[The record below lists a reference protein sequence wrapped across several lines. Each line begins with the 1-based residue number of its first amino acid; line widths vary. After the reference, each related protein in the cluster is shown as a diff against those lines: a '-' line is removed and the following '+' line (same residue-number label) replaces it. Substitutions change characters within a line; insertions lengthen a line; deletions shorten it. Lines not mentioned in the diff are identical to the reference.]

1 MELILK
7 TAELNLPQEIEN
19 LAALKAELTPKL
31 DYYNK
36 LVVTADSI
44 KAAKAD
50 KAALNK
56 LKTAIEDQ
64 RKAIK
69 KQYLEPYTILETQC
83 KEVVALIDA
92 PISAIDK
99 QIKVFEEKDDNDK
112 YTQLTE
118 AFNAL
123 EPPEWIKIEDVLN
136 PKWKNKTLKTDALIT
151 ELTAAVKELVDGI
164 AKISEM
170 YKDEPYLLSITEF
183 FKQHKDFSKTAVYAA
198 QMNIAYKK
206 EQAAKAAAEAAA
218 QNTLQNAPQG
228 AAAVSNES
236 ILPQQGKFIAG
247 IARKGLIIT
256 MFFIGASLSVDVIKS
271 VGIRPLLQGILLWII
286 ISAASLAYII
296 LR

>member
-7 TAELNLPQEIEN
+7 SADINLPQEIEN

-31 DYYNK
+31 DYYNS

-64 RKAIK
+64 RKALK
-69 KQYLEPYTILETQC
+69 KQYLEPYTVLENQC

-99 QIKVFEEKDDNDK
+99 QIKVFEEQDEQNK
-112 YTQLTE
+112 YNELSD
-118 AFNAL
+118 AFVKLA
-123 EPPEWIKIEDVLN
+123 PPEWIKIEDVLN

-164 AKISEM
+164 AKISDM

-198 QMNIAYKK
+198 QMQTAYKK

-218 QNTLQNAPQG
+218 QNTLQNAPQD
-228 AAAVSNES
+228 ASAVSNES
-236 ILPQQGKFIAG
+236 ILPQQQTQQEKQSEQPQKLFKGRFEVEGTKEQIIALGNYMKANGIKF
-247 IARKGLIIT
+247 T
-256 MFFIGASLSVDVIKS
+256 TIK
-271 VGIRPLLQGILLWII
+271 
-286 ISAASLAYII
+286 
-296 LR
+296 

>member
-7 TAELNLPQEIEN
+7 SAEVNLPQSIEN

-99 QIKVFEEKDDNDK
+99 QIKVFEEKDDNEK
-112 YTQLTE
+112 YSQLTV
-118 AFNAL
+118 AFNDL

-136 PKWKNKTLKTDALIT
+136 PKWKNKTLKTEALIS
-151 ELTAAVKELVDGI
+151 ELTAAVKELVDGL
-164 AKISEM
+164 AKISDM

-183 FKQHKDFSKTAVYAA
+183 FKEHKDFSKTAVYAA
-198 QMNIAYKK
+198 QMQTAYKK

-218 QNTLQNAPQG
+218 QNVLQNAPQD
-228 AAAVSNES
+228 AATVSNES
-236 ILPQQGKFIAG
+236 ILPQQQTQQETQSEQPQKLFKGRFEVEATKDQLQALGNFMKANGIKF
-247 IARKGLIIT
+247 KT
-256 MFFIGASLSVDVIKS
+256 IK
-271 VGIRPLLQGILLWII
+271 
-286 ISAASLAYII
+286 
-296 LR
+296 

>member
-1 MELILK
+1 MELVLK
-7 TAELNLPQEIEN
+7 SAEINLPQSIAN
-19 LAALKAELTPKL
+19 LEALKAELTPKL
-31 DYYNK
+31 EYYNT

-99 QIKVFEEKDDNDK
+99 QIKVFEEKDDNEK
-112 YTQLTE
+112 YNQLTE
-118 AFNAL
+118 AFEKL
-123 EPPEWIKIEDVLN
+123 SPPDWITLDDVLN
-136 PKWKNKTLKTDALIT
+136 PKWKNKTLKTDALIS

-164 AKISEM
+164 AKINEM

-198 QMNIAYKK
+198 QMNTAYKK
-206 EQAAKAAAEAAA
+206 EQAAKAAAA
-218 QNTLQNAPQG
+218 QNTLQNAPQD

-236 ILPQQGKFIAG
+236 ILPQQQTQQETQSEQPQKLFKGRFEVEGTKEQIIALGNYMKNNGIKF
-247 IARKGLIIT
+247 T
-256 MFFIGASLSVDVIKS
+256 TIK
-271 VGIRPLLQGILLWII
+271 
-286 ISAASLAYII
+286 
-296 LR
+296 

>member
-1 MELILK
+1 MELVLK
-7 TAELNLPQEIEN
+7 SAEINLPQEIEN

-31 DYYNK
+31 DYYNS

-64 RKAIK
+64 RKALK
-69 KQYLEPYTILETQC
+69 KQYLEPYTVLETQC

-99 QIKVFEEKDDNDK
+99 QIKVFEEQDEQNK
-112 YTQLTE
+112 YNELSD
-118 AFNAL
+118 AFEKLA
-123 EPPEWIKIEDVLN
+123 PPEWIKIEDVLN

-164 AKISEM
+164 AKINEM

-183 FKQHKDFSKTAVYAA
+183 FKEHKDFSKTAVYAA
-198 QMNIAYKK
+198 QMNTAYKK

-218 QNTLQNAPQG
+218 QITLQNGPQAAPT
-228 AAAVSNES
+228 VSNES
-236 ILPQQGKFIAG
+236 ILPEEQTQQETQPEQPQKLFKGKFEVEGTKEQIIALGNYMKANG
-247 IARKGLIIT
+247 IKFT
-256 MFFIGASLSVDVIKS
+256 TIK
-271 VGIRPLLQGILLWII
+271 
-286 ISAASLAYII
+286 
-296 LR
+296 

>member
-1 MELILK
+1 MELVLK
-7 TAELNLPQEIEN
+7 SAEINLPQEIEN

-31 DYYNK
+31 DYYNS

-69 KQYLEPYTILETQC
+69 KQYLEPYTVLETQC

-99 QIKVFEEKDDNDK
+99 QIKVFEEQDEQNK
-112 YTQLTE
+112 YNELSD
-118 AFNAL
+118 AFEKL
-123 EPPEWIKIEDVLN
+123 GPPEWIKIEDVLN

-164 AKISEM
+164 AKINEM

-183 FKQHKDFSKTAVYAA
+183 FKEHKDFSKTAVYAA
-198 QMNIAYKK
+198 QMNTAYKK

-218 QNTLQNAPQG
+218 QNTLQNAPQ
-228 AAAVSNES
+228 AAPTVSNES
-236 ILPQQGKFIAG
+236 ILPEEQTQQETQPEQPQKLFKGKFEVEGTKEQIIALGNYMKANG
-247 IARKGLIIT
+247 IKFT
-256 MFFIGASLSVDVIKS
+256 TIK
-271 VGIRPLLQGILLWII
+271 
-286 ISAASLAYII
+286 
-296 LR
+296 

>member
-7 TAELNLPQEIEN
+7 TAEVNLPQSIEN

-112 YTQLTE
+112 YTQLTA
-118 AFNAL
+118 AFNDL

-164 AKISEM
+164 EKISEM

-198 QMNIAYKK
+198 QMNTAYKK

-218 QNTLQNAPQG
+218 QNTLQNAPQD

-236 ILPQQGKFIAG
+236 ILPQQQTQQETQSEQPQKIFKGKFEVEATKDQLQALGNFMKANG
-247 IARKGLIIT
+247 IKFKT
-256 MFFIGASLSVDVIKS
+256 IK
-271 VGIRPLLQGILLWII
+271 
-286 ISAASLAYII
+286 
-296 LR
+296 

>member
-7 TAELNLPQEIEN
+7 TAEVNLPQSIEN

-99 QIKVFEEKDDNDK
+99 QIKVFEEKDDNEK
-112 YTQLTE
+112 YSQLTA
-118 AFNAL
+118 AFNDL

-136 PKWKNKTLKTDALIT
+136 SKWKNKTLKTDALIT

-170 YKDEPYLLSITEF
+170 YKDEPYLISITEF

-198 QMNIAYKK
+198 QMNTAYKK

-228 AAAVSNES
+228 AATVGNDR
-236 ILPQQGKFIAG
+236 ILPQQQTQQEMQSEQPQKIFKGKFEVEATKDQLQALGNFMKANG
-247 IARKGLIIT
+247 IKFKT
-256 MFFIGASLSVDVIKS
+256 IK
-271 VGIRPLLQGILLWII
+271 
-286 ISAASLAYII
+286 
-296 LR
+296 

>member
-7 TAELNLPQEIEN
+7 TAEVNLPQSIEN

-69 KQYLEPYTILETQC
+69 KQYLEPYNVLETQC

-99 QIKVFEEKDDNDK
+99 QIKVFEEKDDNEK
-112 YTQLTE
+112 YSQLTV
-118 AFNAL
+118 AFNDL

-136 PKWKNKTLKTDALIT
+136 PKWKNKTLKTEALIS
-151 ELTAAVKELVDGI
+151 ELTAAVKELVDGL
-164 AKISEM
+164 AKISDM

-183 FKQHKDFSKTAVYAA
+183 FKEHKDFSKTAVYAA
-198 QMNIAYKK
+198 QMQTAYKK

-218 QNTLQNAPQG
+218 QNVLQNAPQD
-228 AAAVSNES
+228 AATVSNES
-236 ILPQQGKFIAG
+236 ILPQQQTQQETQSEQPQKLFKGRFEVEATKDQLQALGNFMKANGIKF
-247 IARKGLIIT
+247 KT
-256 MFFIGASLSVDVIKS
+256 IK
-271 VGIRPLLQGILLWII
+271 
-286 ISAASLAYII
+286 
-296 LR
+296 

>member
-1 MELILK
+1 MELVLK
-7 TAELNLPQEIEN
+7 SAELNLPQSIEN

-99 QIKVFEEKDDNDK
+99 QIKVFEEMDDNNK
-112 YTQLTE
+112 YKELTE
-118 AFNAL
+118 AFEKL
-123 EPPEWIKIEDVLN
+123 EPPEWIKLDDVLN
-136 PKWKNKTLKTDALIT
+136 PKWKNKTQKTDALIS

-164 AKISEM
+164 EKISEM

-198 QMNIAYKK
+198 QMNTAYKK

-218 QNTLQNAPQG
+218 QNTLQNVPQD
-228 AAAVSNES
+228 AATVSNES
-236 ILPQQGKFIAG
+236 ILPQQQTQQETQSEQPQKLFKGRFEVEGTKEQIIALGNYMKSTGIKF
-247 IARKGLIIT
+247 T
-256 MFFIGASLSVDVIKS
+256 TIK
-271 VGIRPLLQGILLWII
+271 
-286 ISAASLAYII
+286 
-296 LR
+296 

>member
-1 MELILK
+1 MELVLK
-7 TAELNLPQEIEN
+7 SAELNLPQSIEN

-99 QIKVFEEKDDNDK
+99 QIKVFEEMDDNNK
-112 YTQLTE
+112 YKELTE
-118 AFNAL
+118 AFEKL
-123 EPPEWIKIEDVLN
+123 EPPEWIKLEDVLN
-136 PKWKNKTLKTDALIT
+136 PKWKNKTQKTDALIT

-164 AKISEM
+164 EKISEM

-198 QMNIAYKK
+198 QMNTAYKK

-218 QNTLQNAPQG
+218 QNTLQNAPQDV
-228 AAAVSNES
+228 ATVSNES
-236 ILPQQGKFIAG
+236 ILPQQQTQQETQPEQPQKLFKGKFEVEG
-247 IARKGLIIT
+247 TKE
-256 MFFIGASLSVDVIKS
+256 
-271 VGIRPLLQGILLWII
+271 QI
-286 ISAASLAYII
+286 ISLGNYMKANGIKFTTI
-296 LR
+296 K

>member
-1 MELILK
+1 MELVLK
-7 TAELNLPQEIEN
+7 SAEINLPQEIEN

-31 DYYNK
+31 DYYNS

-64 RKAIK
+64 RKALK
-69 KQYLEPYTILETQC
+69 KQFLEPYTVLETQC

-99 QIKVFEEKDDNDK
+99 QIKVFEEQDEQNK
-112 YTQLTE
+112 YNELSE
-118 AFNAL
+118 AFDKLA
-123 EPPEWIKIEDVLN
+123 PPEWIKIEDILN

-164 AKISEM
+164 AKINEM

-198 QMNIAYKK
+198 QMQTAYKK

-218 QNTLQNAPQG
+218 QNTLQNAPQ
-228 AAAVSNES
+228 AAPTISNES
-236 ILPQQGKFIAG
+236 ISTQQQTQQETQPEQPQKLFKGKFEVEGTKEQIIALGNYMKANG
-247 IARKGLIIT
+247 IKFT
-256 MFFIGASLSVDVIKS
+256 TIK
-271 VGIRPLLQGILLWII
+271 
-286 ISAASLAYII
+286 
-296 LR
+296 

>member
-1 MELILK
+1 MELVLK
-7 TAELNLPQEIEN
+7 SAEINLPQEIEN

-31 DYYNK
+31 DYYNS

-69 KQYLEPYTILETQC
+69 KQYLEPYTVLETQC

-99 QIKVFEEKDDNDK
+99 QIKVFEEQDEQNK
-112 YTQLTE
+112 YNELSD
-118 AFNAL
+118 AFEKLA
-123 EPPEWIKIEDVLN
+123 PPEWIKIEDVLN

-164 AKISEM
+164 AKINEM
-170 YKDEPYLLSITEF
+170 YKDEPYLLSITDF
-183 FKQHKDFSKTAVYAA
+183 FKEHKDFSKTAVYAA
-198 QMNIAYKK
+198 QMKTAYKK

-218 QNTLQNAPQG
+218 QNTLQNAPQD
-228 AAAVSNES
+228 APAVSNES
-236 ILPQQGKFIAG
+236 ILPQQQTQQETQPEQPQKLFKGKFEVEGTKEQIIALGNYMKANG
-247 IARKGLIIT
+247 IKFT
-256 MFFIGASLSVDVIKS
+256 TIK
-271 VGIRPLLQGILLWII
+271 
-286 ISAASLAYII
+286 
-296 LR
+296 

>member
-7 TAELNLPQEIEN
+7 TAEVNLPQSIEN

-136 PKWKNKTLKTDALIT
+136 PKWKNKTLKTDALIS
-151 ELTAAVKELVDGI
+151 ELTAAVKELVDGLE
-164 AKISEM
+164 KITEM

-198 QMNIAYKK
+198 QMNTAYKK

-218 QNTLQNAPQG
+218 QNTLQNASQG

-236 ILPQQGKFIAG
+236 ILPQQQTQQETQPEQPQKLFKGKFEVEATKDQLQALGNFMKANG
-247 IARKGLIIT
+247 IKFKT
-256 MFFIGASLSVDVIKS
+256 IK
-271 VGIRPLLQGILLWII
+271 
-286 ISAASLAYII
+286 
-296 LR
+296 

>member
-7 TAELNLPQEIEN
+7 TAEVNLPQSIEN

-99 QIKVFEEKDDNDK
+99 QIKVFEEKDDNEK
-112 YTQLTE
+112 YSQLTA
-118 AFNAL
+118 AFNDL

-198 QMNIAYKK
+198 QMNTAYKK

-218 QNTLQNAPQG
+218 QNTLQNAPQD
-228 AAAVSNES
+228 AATVSNDS
-236 ILPQQGKFIAG
+236 ILTQQQTQQEAQSEQPQKIFKGKFEVEATKKQLEALGNFMKANG
-247 IARKGLIIT
+247 IKFKT
-256 MFFIGASLSVDVIKS
+256 IK
-271 VGIRPLLQGILLWII
+271 
-286 ISAASLAYII
+286 
-296 LR
+296 

>member
-1 MELILK
+1 MELVLK
-7 TAELNLPQEIEN
+7 SAELNLPQSIEN
-19 LAALKAELTPKL
+19 LAALKAELSPKL

-99 QIKVFEEKDDNDK
+99 QIKVFEEMDDNNK
-112 YTQLTE
+112 YKELTE
-118 AFNAL
+118 AFEKL
-123 EPPEWIKIEDVLN
+123 EPPEWIKLEDVLN
-136 PKWKNKTLKTDALIT
+136 PKWKNKTQKTDTLIT

-164 AKISEM
+164 EKISEM

-198 QMNIAYKK
+198 QMNTAYKK

-218 QNTLQNAPQG
+218 QNTLQNAPQDV
-228 AAAVSNES
+228 ATVSNES
-236 ILPQQGKFIAG
+236 ILPQQQTQQETPSEQPQKLFKGKFEVEGTKEQIIALGNYMKANG
-247 IARKGLIIT
+247 IKFT
-256 MFFIGASLSVDVIKS
+256 TIK
-271 VGIRPLLQGILLWII
+271 
-286 ISAASLAYII
+286 
-296 LR
+296 

>member
-7 TAELNLPQEIEN
+7 SAEINLPQEIEN

-31 DYYNK
+31 DYYNN

-92 PISAIDK
+92 PITAIDK
-99 QIKVFEEKDDNDK
+99 QIKVFDEKDENDK
-112 YTQLTE
+112 YNEITAAFE
-118 AFNAL
+118 ALNA
-123 EPPEWIKIEDVLN
+123 PEWIKIEDVLN
-136 PKWKNKTLKTDALIT
+136 PKWKNKTLKTDALVT

-164 AKISEM
+164 EKINEM
-170 YKDEPYLLSITEF
+170 YKEEPYLLSITEF
-183 FKQHKDFSKTAVYAA
+183 YKEHKDFSKTAVYAA
-198 QMNIAYKK
+198 QMQTAYKK

-218 QNTLQNAPQG
+218 QAAAQNTLQNASE
-228 AAAVSNES
+228 ATANVDNVSV
-236 ILPQQGKFIAG
+236 LPQQQTQQGTQPEQPQKLLKGKFEVEATKDQIIALGNYMKANG
-247 IARKGLIIT
+247 IKFKT
-256 MFFIGASLSVDVIKS
+256 IK
-271 VGIRPLLQGILLWII
+271 
-286 ISAASLAYII
+286 
-296 LR
+296 

>member
-7 TAELNLPQEIEN
+7 TAEVNLPQSIEN

-69 KQYLEPYTILETQC
+69 KQYLEPYNVLETQC

-151 ELTAAVKELVDGI
+151 ELTAAVKELVDGL
-164 AKISEM
+164 AKISQM

-198 QMNIAYKK
+198 QMQTAYKK

-228 AAAVSNES
+228 AAAVSNEC
-236 ILPQQGKFIAG
+236 ILPQQQTQQETQPEQPQKLFKGKFEVEATKDQLQALGNFMKANG
-247 IARKGLIIT
+247 IKFKT
-256 MFFIGASLSVDVIKS
+256 IK
-271 VGIRPLLQGILLWII
+271 
-286 ISAASLAYII
+286 
-296 LR
+296 

>member
-99 QIKVFEEKDDNDK
+99 QIKVFEEQDEQNK
-112 YTQLTE
+112 YNELSDAFDQLS
-118 AFNAL
+118 
-123 EPPEWIKIEDVLN
+123 PPEWIKIENVLN
-136 PKWKNKTLKTDALIT
+136 PKWKNKTLKTDALIS
-151 ELTAAVKELVDGI
+151 ELTVAVKELVDGL
-164 AKISEM
+164 AKISDM

-183 FKQHKDFSKTAVYAA
+183 FKEHKDFSKTAVYAA
-198 QMNIAYKK
+198 QMQTAYKK

-218 QNTLQNAPQG
+218 QNTLQNAPQ
-228 AAAVSNES
+228 AAAVGNNES
-236 ILPQQGKFIAG
+236 ILTQQQTQQETQPEKPQKLFKGRFEVEGTKEQIIALGNYMKNNGIKF
-247 IARKGLIIT
+247 T
-256 MFFIGASLSVDVIKS
+256 TIK
-271 VGIRPLLQGILLWII
+271 
-286 ISAASLAYII
+286 
-296 LR
+296 

>member
-7 TAELNLPQEIEN
+7 TAEVNLPQSIEN

-99 QIKVFEEKDDNDK
+99 QIKVFEEKDDNEK
-112 YTQLTE
+112 YSQLTA
-118 AFNAL
+118 AFNDL

-198 QMNIAYKK
+198 QMNTAYKK

-228 AAAVSNES
+228 ATAVSNDS
-236 ILPQQGKFIAG
+236 ILPQQQTQQETQSEQPQKIFKGKFEVEATKKQLEALGNFMKANG
-247 IARKGLIIT
+247 IKFKT
-256 MFFIGASLSVDVIKS
+256 IK
-271 VGIRPLLQGILLWII
+271 
-286 ISAASLAYII
+286 
-296 LR
+296 

>member
-7 TAELNLPQEIEN
+7 SAEVNLPQSIEN

-112 YTQLTE
+112 YTQLTA
-118 AFNAL
+118 AFNDL

-198 QMNIAYKK
+198 QMNTAYKK

-228 AAAVSNES
+228 AAAVSNDS
-236 ILPQQGKFIAG
+236 ILLQQQTQQETQSEQPQKIFKGKFEVEATKKQLEALGNFMKANG
-247 IARKGLIIT
+247 IKFKT
-256 MFFIGASLSVDVIKS
+256 IK
-271 VGIRPLLQGILLWII
+271 
-286 ISAASLAYII
+286 
-296 LR
+296 

>member
-1 MELILK
+1 MELVLK
-7 TAELNLPQEIEN
+7 SAEINLPQEIEN

-99 QIKVFEEKDDNDK
+99 QIKVFEEKDDNEK
-112 YTQLTE
+112 YNQLTE
-118 AFNAL
+118 AFEKL
-123 EPPEWIKIEDVLN
+123 EPPEWIKIENVLN
-136 PKWKNKTLKTDALIT
+136 PKWKNKTLKTDALIS
-151 ELTAAVKELVDGI
+151 ELTAAVKELVDGLE
-164 AKISEM
+164 KITEM

-198 QMNIAYKK
+198 QMQTAYKK

-218 QNTLQNAPQG
+218 QNTLQNAPQD
-228 AAAVSNES
+228 AATVSNES
-236 ILPQQGKFIAG
+236 ILPQQQTQQGTQPEQPQKLFKGRFEVEGTKEQIIALGNYMKNNGIKF
-247 IARKGLIIT
+247 T
-256 MFFIGASLSVDVIKS
+256 TIK
-271 VGIRPLLQGILLWII
+271 
-286 ISAASLAYII
+286 
-296 LR
+296 

>member
-7 TAELNLPQEIEN
+7 TAEVNLPQSIEN

-99 QIKVFEEKDDNDK
+99 QIKVFEEKDDNEK
-112 YTQLTE
+112 YSLLTA
-118 AFNAL
+118 AFNDL

-136 PKWKNKTLKTDALIT
+136 PKWKNKTLKTDALKT

-198 QMNIAYKK
+198 QMNTAYKK

-218 QNTLQNAPQG
+218 QNTLQNTPQG
-228 AAAVSNES
+228 AATVGNDS
-236 ILPQQGKFIAG
+236 ILPQQQTQQETQSEQPQKIFKGKFEVEATKKQLEALGNFMKANG
-247 IARKGLIIT
+247 IKFKT
-256 MFFIGASLSVDVIKS
+256 IK
-271 VGIRPLLQGILLWII
+271 
-286 ISAASLAYII
+286 
-296 LR
+296 

>member
-1 MELILK
+1 MELVLK
-7 TAELNLPQEIEN
+7 SAELNLPQSIEN

-64 RKAIK
+64 RKAVK

-99 QIKVFEEKDDNDK
+99 QIKVFEEMDDNNK
-112 YTQLTE
+112 YKELTE
-118 AFNAL
+118 AFEKL
-123 EPPEWIKIEDVLN
+123 EPPEWIKLEDVLN
-136 PKWKNKTLKTDALIT
+136 PKWKNKTQKTDTLIT

-164 AKISEM
+164 EKISEM

-198 QMNIAYKK
+198 QMNTAYKK

-236 ILPQQGKFIAG
+236 ILPQQQTQQETQPEQPQKLFKGKFEVEGTKEQIIALGNYMKANG
-247 IARKGLIIT
+247 IKFT
-256 MFFIGASLSVDVIKS
+256 TIK
-271 VGIRPLLQGILLWII
+271 
-286 ISAASLAYII
+286 
-296 LR
+296 

>member
-7 TAELNLPQEIEN
+7 SAEVNLPQSIEN
-19 LAALKAELTPKL
+19 LAALKTELTPKL

-112 YTQLTE
+112 YTQLTA
-118 AFNAL
+118 AFNDL

-198 QMNIAYKK
+198 QMNTAYKK

-228 AAAVSNES
+228 AAAVSNDS
-236 ILPQQGKFIAG
+236 ILLQQQTQQETRSEQPQKIFKGKFEVEATKKQLEALGNFMKANG
-247 IARKGLIIT
+247 IKFKT
-256 MFFIGASLSVDVIKS
+256 IK
-271 VGIRPLLQGILLWII
+271 
-286 ISAASLAYII
+286 
-296 LR
+296 

>member
-7 TAELNLPQEIEN
+7 SAELNLPQEIEN

-64 RKAIK
+64 RKTIK

-99 QIKVFEEKDDNDK
+99 QIKVFEEKDDNEK
-112 YTQLTE
+112 YSQLTA
-118 AFNAL
+118 AFNDL

-136 PKWKNKTLKTDALIT
+136 PKWKNKTLKTV
-151 ELTAAVKELVDGI
+151 AAMGSMMLNAEQVPTGNILI
-164 AKISEM
+164 AK
-170 YKDEPYLLSITEF
+170 
-183 FKQHKDFSKTAVYAA
+183 V
-198 QMNIAYKK
+198 
-206 EQAAKAAAEAAA
+206 
-218 QNTLQNAPQG
+218 
-228 AAAVSNES
+228 
-236 ILPQQGKFIAG
+236 
-247 IARKGLIIT
+247 
-256 MFFIGASLSVDVIKS
+256 
-271 VGIRPLLQGILLWII
+271 
-286 ISAASLAYII
+286 
-296 LR
+296 

>member
-1 MELILK
+1 MELVLK
-7 TAELNLPQEIEN
+7 SAELNLPQSIEN

-31 DYYNK
+31 GYYNK

-99 QIKVFEEKDDNDK
+99 QIKVFEEMDDNNK
-112 YTQLTE
+112 YKELTE
-118 AFNAL
+118 AFEKL
-123 EPPEWIKIEDVLN
+123 EPPEWIKLEDVLN
-136 PKWKNKTLKTDALIT
+136 PKWKNKTQKTDALIT

-164 AKISEM
+164 EKISEM

-198 QMNIAYKK
+198 QMNTAYKK

-236 ILPQQGKFIAG
+236 ILPQQQTQQETQPEQPQKLFKGKFEVEGTKEQIIALGNYMKANG
-247 IARKGLIIT
+247 IKFT
-256 MFFIGASLSVDVIKS
+256 TIK
-271 VGIRPLLQGILLWII
+271 
-286 ISAASLAYII
+286 
-296 LR
+296 

>member
-1 MELILK
+1 MELVLK
-7 TAELNLPQEIEN
+7 SAEINLPQEIEN

-31 DYYNK
+31 DYYNS

-69 KQYLEPYTILETQC
+69 KQYLEPYTVLETQC

-99 QIKVFEEKDDNDK
+99 QIKVFEEQDEQNK
-112 YTQLTE
+112 YNELSDAFDQL
-118 AFNAL
+118 A
-123 EPPEWIKIEDVLN
+123 PPEWIKIEDVLN

-151 ELTAAVKELVDGI
+151 ELTAAVKELVDGL
-164 AKISEM
+164 AKISDM

-183 FKQHKDFSKTAVYAA
+183 FKEHKDFSKTAVYAA
-198 QMNIAYKK
+198 QMQTAYKK

-218 QNTLQNAPQG
+218 QNTLQNAPQD

-236 ILPQQGKFIAG
+236 ILPQQQTQQEKQPEQPQKLFKGKFEVEGTKEQIIALGNYMKANG
-247 IARKGLIIT
+247 IKFT
-256 MFFIGASLSVDVIKS
+256 TIK
-271 VGIRPLLQGILLWII
+271 
-286 ISAASLAYII
+286 
-296 LR
+296 